1 MDATSF
7 FCMKEFQLI
16 KATGMIGLES
26 PHFANLNE
34 ITDSGK
40 YH

>member
-1 MDATSF
+1 MDGTRF

-16 KATGMIGLES
+16 NATGMIGLEN
-26 PHFANLNE
+26 PQFANLNE

-40 YH
+40 HH